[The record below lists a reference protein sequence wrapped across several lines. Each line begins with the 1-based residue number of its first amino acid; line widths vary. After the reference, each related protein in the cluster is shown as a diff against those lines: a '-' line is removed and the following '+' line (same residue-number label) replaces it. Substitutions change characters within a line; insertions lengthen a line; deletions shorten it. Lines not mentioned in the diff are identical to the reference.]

1 MIEIIASI
9 LGGLV
14 GGLFTFLGVKMTIK
28 YEERKD
34 QREKEEKIKADC
46 PRLEIVDYKGEHI
59 YDKEE
64 PSNITMILSKID
76 KYDVKVTPSF
86 YYDKRITEPSEWISV
101 NYTLKNIGGTEIVH
115 LYFTSN
121 LVRSISIFNISN
133 EDNIYSYNN
142 KLLNYSVFLDKS
154 IKPQET
160 INIKICY
167 VTDRIIESSL
177 NSAVVSIWLIDTNNH
192 WWEQPLFAPYNRIYN
207 SNRSS
212 HQKWKESTDIITAI
226 KCFANPSLW

>member
-1 MIEIIASI
+1 MIEIIASV

-14 GGLFTFLGVKMTIK
+14 GGLFTFLGVKMTIQH
-28 YEERKD
+28 EERKY
-34 QREKEEKIKADC
+34 QREKEEQIKANC
-46 PRLEIVDYKGEHI
+46 PRLEIVEYIGEHI
-59 YDKEE
+59 YNKEE

-76 KYDVKVTPSF
+76 KYDVKGTPSF
-86 YYDKRITEPSEWISV
+86 YYDKRIVEPSSWISV
-101 NYTLKNIGGTEIVH
+101 NYTLKNIGKTEIDH

-121 LVRSISIFNISN
+121 LVKSISIFNISN
-133 EDNIYSYNN
+133 GDNIYSYNN

-167 VTDRIIESSL
+167 VTDRIIESSI
-177 NSAVVSIWLIDTNNH
+177 NSAPVSIWLVDTNNN

-207 SNRSS
+207 SNISS
-212 HQKWKESTDIITAI
+212 HQKWKDSTDIITAI
-226 KCFANPSLW
+226 KCFADPMLW

>member
-177 NSAVVSIWLIDTNNH
+177 NSAVVSIWLIDT